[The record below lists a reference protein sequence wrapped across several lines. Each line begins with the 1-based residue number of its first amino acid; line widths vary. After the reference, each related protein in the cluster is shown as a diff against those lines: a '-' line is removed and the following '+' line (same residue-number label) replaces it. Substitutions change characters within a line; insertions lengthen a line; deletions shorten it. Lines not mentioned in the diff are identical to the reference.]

1 MKCAVHNC
9 ANKFKAKQKHSQQ
22 FSFFS
27 FPKNPDVLK
36 EWISFCRKNN
46 KDKQKKTYLKSVIC
60 NEHFKDEDIQG
71 GLQFQMGLFTFLI
84 QSIYRIYT
92 LFLICG
98 WVIAL
103 GLCTKRTLRPGA
115 IPCINKNNISEAER
129 ERSEKDKNQKLVA
142 ELLEEAAVREEAE
155 ANGAIVIAPSFVRNT
170 GIVSVPDFVSATG
183 NAFVP
188 FTPMPS
194 EHDPLAEELEEKVTE
209 RVQSPSDQRK
219 CRTCNRQFVIDE
231 KAKDLCEEENAVML
245 YHIEVITGIWVC
257 ISIGYPHYSKCL
269 SMYLKGFLWSYHVR
283 L

>member
-1 MKCAVHNC
+1 M
-9 ANKFKAKQKHSQQ
+9 
-22 FSFFS
+22 
-27 FPKNPDVLK
+27 
-36 EWISFCRKNN
+36 
-46 KDKQKKTYLKSVIC
+46 
-60 NEHFKDEDIQG
+60 
-71 GLQFQMGLFTFLI
+71 
-84 QSIYRIYT
+84 
-92 LFLICG
+92 
-98 WVIAL
+98 
-103 GLCTKRTLRPGA
+103 
-115 IPCINKNNISEAER
+115 
-129 ERSEKDKNQKLVA
+129 
-142 ELLEEAAVREEAE
+142 REEAE

-209 RVQSPSDQRK
+209 RVQSSSDQRK

-269 SMYLKGFLWSYHVR
+269 SVYLKGFLWAYHVR

>member
-84 QSIYRIYT
+84 QSNYRIYT
-92 LFLICG
+92 TLFSICG

-219 CRTCNRQFVIDE
+219 CRTCNRLFVIDE

-257 ISIGYPHYSKCL
+257 ISICYPH
-269 SMYLKGFLWSYHVR
+269 
-283 L
+283 